1 MIYPMDKCNECSLVS
16 CWLVLRTEAD
26 TTPTALNGDRSG
38 EANGTE
44 QDKAIYNAHTDAANS
59 SRREPGA
66 KPKMIPQKIPG
77 SGKIKINLD
86 SSR

>member
-1 MIYPMDKCNECSLVS
+1 MDKCNECSLVS

-44 QDKAIYNAHTDAANS
+44 QDKAIYNTHTDAVC
-59 SRREPGA
+59 G
-66 KPKMIPQKIPG
+66 
-77 SGKIKINLD
+77 
-86 SSR
+86 

>member
-44 QDKAIYNAHTDAANS
+44 QDKAIYNTHTDAAC
-59 SRREPGA
+59 G
-66 KPKMIPQKIPG
+66 
-77 SGKIKINLD
+77 
-86 SSR
+86 